1 MARKKVAP
9 QLKLQEQQGQ
19 SGQKGPPTMNHDE
32 AVSAI
37 VTTASPCDGV
47 FVTMLAGTMII
58 VVPFVFRRPTGL
70 VPHNTRPRSVWL
82 SGNLLGPSRDY
93 ADKLQIVL

>member
-9 QLKLQEQQGQ
+9 QLKLEEQQGQ

-47 FVTMLAGTMII
+47 FVTMLPGTMII
-58 VVPFVFRRPTGL
+58 VVPFVFRRPIGL
-70 VPHNTRPRSVWL
+70 VPHNTRHPVCLAVGEPPRSQ
-82 SGNLLGPSRDY
+82 SGLCP
-93 ADKLQIVL
+93 